1 MSRLV
6 IRGGVPLCGV
16 LSIQGAKNS
25 VLPIMSAALLADGEC
40 VIKNCPKI
48 SDLKSAL
55 EILEALGARTETY
68 ADRVIVNAANADKY
82 VIPDDL
88 MRKMRSSIMFL
99 GAIVSKCGKA
109 RVSLPGGCDIG
120 NRPIDLHL
128 LSLEKM
134 NISIEG
140 KNGYLECTTDGIKGA
155 EINLTFPSVGA
166 TENIMLAAVKAEGE
180 TVIKNAAREPEIVD
194 LQNFLNAMGGK
205 VTGAG
210 TSEIRIDGVK
220 KLHPVT
226 YSIISDRIVAATY
239 LCAVA
244 ASRGCALF
252 KNINP
257 EHLSAVIALMRDAGC
272 VIDTYEDSISIDC
285 ERIKKIKRINSV
297 RTMPYPGFPTDAGSP
312 FVSLMCLA
320 KGSTVFVET
329 VFENRFK
336 YIGELLRMGAKIKTE
351 DRVAVIDGVDK
362 LYGTTVK
369 AHDLR
374 GGAALC
380 VAAVAAEGETVI
392 DNAEYIKRGYESID
406 RDLSLLGANIRYEE

>member
-1 MSRLV
+1 MSRLIV
-6 IRGGVPLCGV
+6 RGGVPLCGV

-68 ADRVIVNAANADKY
+68 ADRVVVNAVKADKY

-128 LSLEKM
+128 SSLEKM

-140 KNGYLECTTDGIKGA
+140 KNGYLECVTAGIKGA

-166 TENIMLAAVKAEGE
+166 TENIMLAAVKADGK
-180 TVIKNAAREPEIVD
+180 TVIRNAAREPEIVD
-194 LQNFLNAMGGK
+194 LQNFLNAMGGNVK
-205 VTGAG
+205 GAG
-210 TSEIRIDGVK
+210 TSEIRIKGVK
-220 KLHPVT
+220 RLHPVT

-257 EHLSAVIALMRDAGC
+257 EHLSSVISLLRDAGC

-285 ERIKKIKRINSV
+285 EQIKKIKRINSV

-336 YIGELLRMGAKIKTE
+336 YIGELMRMGAKIKTE